1 MVIRSEP
8 EGVITWVSSHRRWS
22 SPSAIPGSVLI
33 TGAYF
38 KDSVVSRG
46 DAGGLG
52 ELDALSMAHAAAPG

>member
-1 MVIRSEP
+1 M
-8 EGVITWVSSHRRWS
+8 GVF
-22 SPSAIPGSVLI
+22 PQEMEFAICYSRLGADY
-33 TGAYF
+33 GAYF